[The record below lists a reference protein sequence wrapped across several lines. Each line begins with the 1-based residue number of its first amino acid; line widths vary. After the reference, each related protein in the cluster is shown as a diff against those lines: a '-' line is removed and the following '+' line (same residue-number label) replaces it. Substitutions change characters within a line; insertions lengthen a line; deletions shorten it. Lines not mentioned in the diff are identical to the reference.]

1 MELFASKC
9 ERKAPK
15 SFTARTKGRKEGKGK
30 RKQKQV
36 AGTRGDLKQADEARP
51 RGRH

>member
-15 SFTARTKGRKEGKGK
+15 SFTARTKGRKEVKK
-30 RKQKQV
+30 EKESRN
-36 AGTRGDLKQADEARP
+36 GTLG
-51 RGRH
+51 